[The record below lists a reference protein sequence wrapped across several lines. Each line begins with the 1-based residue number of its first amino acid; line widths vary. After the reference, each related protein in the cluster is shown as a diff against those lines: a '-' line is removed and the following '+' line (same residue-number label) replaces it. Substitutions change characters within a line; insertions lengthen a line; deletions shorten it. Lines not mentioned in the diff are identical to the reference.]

1 MTQYE
6 GNVQSY
12 VLEIQSPNNPYTYKS
27 AISLHGAFG
36 LAILY
41 FVPQDGQLGKNQK
54 RAGQDIFDIYY
65 WMDSW
70 PHFTDLLRNEKPVHF
85 QYDDSNNTAQI
96 SSVRATVR
104 GGSSR
109 FADRF
114 IKAHFLSRQKPQNR
128 QGA

>member
-1 MTQYE
+1 
-6 GNVQSY
+6 
-12 VLEIQSPNNPYTYKS
+12 
-27 AISLHGAFG
+27 
-36 LAILY
+36 
-41 FVPQDGQLGKNQK
+41 VPQDGQLGKNQK
-54 RAGQDIFDIYY
+54 RAGHDIFDIYY

-85 QYDDSNNTAQI
+85 RFDDSNNTAQI
-96 SSVRATVR
+96 SSVRATVP

-114 IKAHFLSRQKPQNR
+114 IKAHFLSRQKTQDR

>member
-1 MTQYE
+1 MTEYQ

-12 VLEIQSPNNPYTYKS
+12 VLDIQSPNNPYNYKS
-27 AISLHGAFG
+27 VISLHGAFG

-41 FVPQDGQLGKNQK
+41 FVPQNGQLGENQK
-54 RAGQDIFDIYY
+54 RAGHNIFDIYY
-65 WMDSW
+65 WMGSW

-96 SSVRATVR
+96 RSVPATVP

-114 IKAHFLSRQKPQNR
+114 IKAHQLLQQKLKKNI
-128 QGA
+128 

>member
-1 MTQYE
+1 MTQYQ

-12 VLEIQSPNNPYTYKS
+12 VLDIQSPNSSYNHKS
-27 AISLHGAFG
+27 VISLNGAFG

-41 FVPQDGQLGKNQK
+41 FVPQDGQLGQNQK

-96 SSVRATVR
+96 TSVPATVP
-104 GGSSR
+104 GGSLR

-114 IKAHFLSRQKPQNR
+114 IKAHELLQQKLKKNT
-128 QGA
+128 

>member
-27 AISLHGAFG
+27 AISLHGA
-36 LAILY
+36 
-41 FVPQDGQLGKNQK
+41 
-54 RAGQDIFDIYY
+54 FDIYY

-96 SSVRATVR
+96 SSVRATVP

-109 FADRF
+109 FAERF
-114 IKAHFLSRQKPQNR
+114 IKAHLLSRQNR
-128 QGA
+128 